1 MVQKKDDTDQ
11 ELVQE
16 FSSLIEKIAK
26 EVTLNVTRDTSLK
39 ELEELKVKLEQL
51 RTKAPQLVKNIDFAE
66 QALEATQS
74 RAKEVLDGFTD
85 SIKDQNSELKCHL
98 KNAEKKYTEL
108 SNGSYEMFRKAMDA
122 QAANILKKNW
132 ENTKN
137 VVGSINEKINQSNN
151 LYSNIIDEFN
161 QDMGVLHEKL
171 DAQSGKID
179 NILSELTAQKLVIQ
193 RVLDEVML
201 SKSTQEKETK
211 KLKLRANLSIAF
223 SFVILVMFAVIILLA
238 H

>member
-1 MVQKKDDTDQ
+1 M
-11 ELVQE
+11 
-16 FSSLIEKIAK
+16 
-26 EVTLNVTRDTSLK
+26 
-39 ELEELKVKLEQL
+39 
-51 RTKAPQLVKNIDFAE
+51 
-66 QALEATQS
+66 
-74 RAKEVLDGFTD
+74 DGFTD

>member
-137 VVGSINEKINQSNN
+137 VVGSINEKINH
-151 LYSNIIDEFN
+151 I
-161 QDMGVLHEKL
+161 
-171 DAQSGKID
+171 
-179 NILSELTAQKLVIQ
+179 
-193 RVLDEVML
+193 
-201 SKSTQEKETK
+201 
-211 KLKLRANLSIAF
+211 SI
-223 SFVILVMFAVIILLA
+223 
-238 H
+238 

>member
-1 MVQKKDDTDQ
+1 
-11 ELVQE
+11 
-16 FSSLIEKIAK
+16 
-26 EVTLNVTRDTSLK
+26 
-39 ELEELKVKLEQL
+39 
-51 RTKAPQLVKNIDFAE
+51 
-66 QALEATQS
+66 
-74 RAKEVLDGFTD
+74 
-85 SIKDQNSELKCHL
+85 
-98 KNAEKKYTEL
+98 
-108 SNGSYEMFRKAMDA
+108 
-122 QAANILKKNW
+122 
-132 ENTKN
+132 
-137 VVGSINEKINQSNN
+137 
-151 LYSNIIDEFN
+151 
-161 QDMGVLHEKL
+161 MGVLHEKL